1 MPSEMRKI
9 VFSVEELQAA
19 LVNYALRT
27 NKKLPNTTIDSILVE
42 GKEGVTATIIFMR
55 DGTEEAKT
63 VGFTQN
69 DIAAALILYC
79 NSQQIPLPRDAKKL
93 VTPIEDSVG
102 MIVKLDYSD
111 SAPGIR
117 PTVLTN
123 NQ

>member
-27 NKKLPNTTIDSILVE
+27 NKKLPNTTIDNILVE
-42 GKEGVTATIIFMR
+42 GKEGLTATIIFMR

-63 VGFTQN
+63 VEFNKN
-69 DIAAALILYC
+69 DVAAALILYC
-79 NSQQIPLPRDAKKL
+79 NSQQIPLPRDAKKS

-102 MIVKLDYSD
+102 MIVKLDYSN

-117 PTVLTN
+117 PTVGTDK
-123 NQ
+123 

>member
-9 VFSVEELQAA
+9 IFSVDELQAA

-27 NKKLPNTTIDSILVE
+27 NKKLPNATIDNILVD
-42 GKEGVTATIIFMR
+42 GKEGVTATIIFVR

-63 VGFTQN
+63 VVFTQN
-69 DIAAALILYC
+69 DVAAALILYC

-102 MIVKLDYSD
+102 MIVKIDYSD

-117 PTVLTN
+117 PTAVTD

>member
-19 LVNYALRT
+19 LINYALRT
-27 NKKLPNTTIDSILVE
+27 KKKLPNTTIDSILVE
-42 GKEGVTATIIFMR
+42 GKEGVTATILYVR
-55 DGTEEAKT
+55 DGTEEAKS
-63 VGFTQN
+63 VEFTQN
-69 DIAAALILYC
+69 DVAAALILYC
-79 NSQQIPLPRDAKKL
+79 NSQKIPLPRDAKKL

-111 SAPGIR
+111 SVPGIR
-117 PTVLTN
+117 PTMLTN

>member
-9 VFSVEELQAA
+9 VFNLSELQAA

-27 NKKLPNTTIDSILVE
+27 NKKLPNATIDNILVE

-63 VGFTQN
+63 VVFAQN
-69 DIAAALILYC
+69 DVAAALILYC

-111 SAPGIR
+111 SAPGLR
-117 PTVLTN
+117 PTVATE